1 MPTRLK
7 RPSII
12 KQLIYTLM
20 LSGFLAYM
28 GYSVVSG
35 QYGVESQRVLKNEIV
50 KLEAK
55 NTRLQEEIN
64 NYKSKIALFDPNK
77 LDPDILSE
85 RARELLSMVHED
97 DRIILIP

>member
-12 KQLIYTLM
+12 KQLVYTLM
-20 LSGFLAYM
+20 LGGFLTYM

-35 QYGVESQRVLKNEIV
+35 QYGVESQRILKSEIV

-64 NYKSKIALFDPNK
+64 NYKSKISLFDPNK

-85 RARELLSMVHED
+85 RARELLSMVRED
-97 DRIILIP
+97 DRVIIIP